1 MFTFYWCL
9 RGAVLVLVSFWLIAG
24 RRCGTGGRLILFSRF
39 ALLVRRSSRGGG
51 GGGGAVRR
59 LRLRGENSLNCL
71 PSSETAIFDKEIQ
84 VEGLDIVQVYREKI

>member
-1 MFTFYWCL
+1 M

-39 ALLVRRSSRGGG
+39 ALLVRRSSRG